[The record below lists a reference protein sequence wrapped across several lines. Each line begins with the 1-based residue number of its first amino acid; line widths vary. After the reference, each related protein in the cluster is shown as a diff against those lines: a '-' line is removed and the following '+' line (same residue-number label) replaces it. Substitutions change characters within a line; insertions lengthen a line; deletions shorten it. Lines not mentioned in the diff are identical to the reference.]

1 MRLNS
6 TSVSVEWCPVSEAH
20 HYTIYYNSDCC
31 TNSVNVSNVNES
43 IISGLHSCLTY
54 EFRMSLTME
63 VGGNQYEGS
72 KTSPEGIEALM
83 GFVKL

>member
-1 MRLNS
+1 MSLNS
-6 TSVSVEWCPVSEAH
+6 TSVSVEWSLVSGAH

-54 EFRMSLTME
+54 EFRMSLTMKINE
-63 VGGNQYEGS
+63 TLYEGS
-72 KTSPEGIEALM
+72 KTSPEGIKALM